1 MDFYT
6 YVQEHRAEILEKTK
20 ALLRMKSLLDSYEPE
35 STTPFGEGI
44 QEALEYMLELAKQ
57 DGFVVK
63 NIQNHAA
70 HIEHG
75 NGDALLGVLCHLD
88 VVPPGDGWTTNPFE
102 PTIRDGK
109 LYARGAMDDKGPT
122 MAAYFALKFLKDLD
136 VPFYKRVRIILG
148 TDEETA
154 WRGINRYFE
163 FEEMPT
169 LGFAPDAS
177 FPLIYGEKGIWTFDL
192 QGKAASKEMVRFH
205 AGERYNV
212 VPDYA
217 EVTLKE
223 DHKEAFMTFC
233 KHYGFKGEVDKNR
246 YIVHGKN
253 AHAMQPQHGV
263 NAAFVLA
270 KFLSDITDD
279 PYIQFIEK
287 HLSFDAFG
295 EKLGI
300 DYDDE
305 EMKQF
310 TINPGVFSYDEG
322 GASIGVNCR
331 YPKGYDLASTRKRIA
346 ELAKKH
352 GLTLVEKSDNPVH
365 YVDPDDPLI
374 KHLLEAYR
382 KVTNDYESQPF
393 TIGGGTYARAL
404 DKAVAFGPMMPGRK
418 DVVHQ
423 ADEHIHVDDLLEA
436 TAIYME
442 AIYALT
448 REDA

>member
-20 ALLRMKSLLDSYEPE
+20 ELLRIKSVLDNYVPE
-35 STTPFGEGI
+35 SNAPFGEGI

-75 NGDALLGVLCHLD
+75 DGEALLGVLCHLD
-88 VVPPGDGWTTNPFE
+88 VVPPGDGWTTPPFE
-102 PTIRDGK
+102 PTVRDGK
-109 LYARGAMDDKGPT
+109 LFARGSMDDKGPT

-136 VPFYKRVRIILG
+136 VQFHKRVRIILG

-154 WRGINRYFE
+154 WRGITRYFE

-169 LGFAPDAS
+169 IGFAPDAS

-192 QGKAASKEMVRFH
+192 EGKASGDEIIHFRS
-205 AGERYNV
+205 GERYNV

-217 EVTLKE
+217 EASLKN
-223 DHKEAFMTFC
+223 DHREAFMTFC
-233 KHYGFKGEVDKNR
+233 KYYGFKGEVKNGI

-263 NAAFVLA
+263 NAAFILA
-270 KFLSDITDD
+270 KFLNDITDN
-279 PYIQFIEK
+279 PAIQFIEK
-287 HLSFDAFG
+287 YLSFDAYG

-305 EMKQF
+305 EMKRF
-310 TINPGVFSYDEG
+310 TINPGVFNYDSNG
-322 GASIGVNCR
+322 VSIGINCR
-331 YPKGYDLASTRKRIA
+331 YPKGYDLENARKRVG
-346 ELAKKH
+346 ERAKKH
-352 GLTLVEKSDNPVH
+352 GLKLVDKGDNPVH
-365 YVDPDDPLI
+365 YVDPEDTLI
-374 KHLLEAYR
+374 KHLLDAYR
-382 KVTNDYESQPF
+382 KVTNDHESEPF

-448 REDA
+448 RDEG